1 MKRRIIWSDQCI
13 HKFWPQRDQKRL
25 GHLKKSLGMMDMCIY
40 IINMHVCNTTNSLK
54 YKKRRIRRRRIA
66 PTKEKPKKI
75 GRMVA
80 PAQNFDLKILPE
92 ASAKLRWAGLGQKT
106 SYLIASAVCMWSSGK
121 KNAFD
126 VGGPSS
132 IDFIYFWEA
141 AKLRCAGLAAPCL
154 GRKWAEKDGC
164 AQRTGAHAR
173 PKPTSL

>member
-1 MKRRIIWSDQCI
+1 MVGQMYTLIFTSNGSKKD
-13 HKFWPQRDQKRL
+13 WPPQKIPRND
-25 GHLKKSLGMMDMCIY
+25 GYVY

-54 YKKRRIRRRRIA
+54 HKMRRIRRRRIA

-92 ASAKLRWAGLGQKT
+92 ASAKLRWAGLGQGT

-132 IDFIYFWEA
+132 IDFIYF
-141 AKLRCAGLAAPCL
+141 
-154 GRKWAEKDGC
+154 
-164 AQRTGAHAR
+164 
-173 PKPTSL
+173 